1 MVFSRRSFLVG
12 AGAIITTS
20 FVDNAQAFARK
31 TGEPY
36 LLSEVRTP
44 QVLYACRTFDCDH
57 PERFQLTFGKPQY
70 EPSYVPTW
78 GEFLKLEGV
87 DETDETSWDEFSTK
101 WEISKADL
109 RRPMNEYAWQ
119 CSWDCRY
126 SPSARAVRM
135 LEGLDLHRSDKH
147 RSIGGLEFIEGQYPG
162 SFDRWVEAEDALSV
176 SLLQARLR
184 ELRAPVEV
192 RLGEL
197 R

>member
-1 MVFSRRSFLVG
+1 MDFSRRSFLVG
-12 AGAIITTS
+12 AGAIITAS
-20 FVDNAQAFARK
+20 FVGTAQTFARK

-36 LLSEVRTP
+36 LLSELSMP
-44 QVLYACRTFDCDH
+44 QVLYACPTFNDEY
-57 PERFQLTFGKPQY
+57 PERFHLALGKPQC

-78 GEFLKLEGV
+78 REFLKLEGV
-87 DETDETSWDEFSTK
+87 DETDESGWQFSTD

-109 RRPMNEYAWQ
+109 RRPMNEYTWQ
-119 CSWDCRY
+119 CSWNCRY

-135 LEGLDLHRSDKH
+135 LEELDLHRSTEH
-147 RSIGGLEFIEGQYPG
+147 RAIGGLEFTEGQYPG
-162 SFDRWVEAEDALSV
+162 SFDRWVEADNALSV